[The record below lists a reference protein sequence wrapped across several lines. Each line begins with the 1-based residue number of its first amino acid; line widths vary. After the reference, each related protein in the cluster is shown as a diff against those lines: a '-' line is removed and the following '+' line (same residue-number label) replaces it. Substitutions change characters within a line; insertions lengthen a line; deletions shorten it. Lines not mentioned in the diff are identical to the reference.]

1 MITIRN
7 FTRNDINDLKK
18 NKYPNMP
25 AADIINMIDLWNL
38 KKYKGNYFEM
48 FAIISDYEIV
58 GYISLLQCDKIDT
71 VSIGIEIFQPFR
83 QQGYGTEAERI
94 CLAYAKKCDY
104 KIARAQILVD
114 NKGSISLHK
123 KLGFVQKSIT
133 INNKGNEVYLLE
145 KVL

>member
-7 FTRNDINDLKK
+7 FTRNHLNDLKK
-18 NKYPNMP
+18 NKYSNMP

-48 FAIISDYEIV
+48 FAIIS
-58 GYISLLQCDKIDT
+58 
-71 VSIGIEIFQPFR
+71 
-83 QQGYGTEAERI
+83 
-94 CLAYAKKCDY
+94 DY